1 MHTIES
7 SIESIVPVLGFPP
20 VKSLVLMTVQDG
32 DLGCV
37 MRVDLGEAAQSGAVD
52 RLAKLAVRNG
62 ADEVIAVIVSDEA
75 ASCPICGE
83 QFRDMSRELSEA
95 LARHGARLRGGFVVD
110 RIEAGDRWHC
120 VDNCGA
126 SGVLNDPAASV
137 MAAAAVVA
145 GRRMYKDRG
154 ELKASVA
161 VDFER
166 AAALAPLLNGGG
178 GVVDCV
184 AVSVREAVAAVRR
197 MATGEML
204 SDTELAGVGAA
215 LADVRVRDLLFT
227 TADSDAAAA
236 AEALWALL
244 ARILPSP
251 LRVEALTLLAFSA
264 YLRGDGALAGIALGA
279 L

>member
-1 MHTIES
+1 
-7 SIESIVPVLGFPP
+7 
-20 VKSLVLMTVQDG
+20 
-32 DLGCV
+32 
-37 MRVDLGEAAQSGAVD
+37 
-52 RLAKLAVRNG
+52 
-62 ADEVIAVIVSDEA
+62 
-75 ASCPICGE
+75 
-83 QFRDMSRELSEA
+83 
-95 LARHGARLRGGFVVD
+95 
-110 RIEAGDRWHC
+110 
-120 VDNCGA
+120 
-126 SGVLNDPAASV
+126 VLNDPAASV

-166 AAALAPLLNGGG
+166 AAALAPLLDGGG

-197 MATGEML
+197 MAAGVVL
-204 SDTELAGVGAA
+204 SDAELAGVGAA

-227 TADSDAAAA
+227 MADSDAAAA

-264 YLRGDGALAGIALGA
+264 TRMGMAPWRVWH
-279 L
+279 